1 MWHMR
6 DGFNL
11 QSNKEFIEIM
21 NDGPG
26 KVILTE
32 IDEFYTLTDE
42 LGIDGEMLKII
53 CQKYYPH
60 VKTIKGEYKK
70 KPVRVRQDNKRVKN
84 YGNGSGY
91 LRDIRYPSKKRS
103 RATWRRFYT
112 LFPYLAKRDNW
123 DGKTSDKMK

>member
-1 MWHMR
+1 
-6 DGFNL
+6 
-11 QSNKEFIEIM
+11 M

-112 LFPYLAKRDNW
+112 LFPYLGKRDNW